1 VSVGLKLDIGLT
13 RSVAF
18 LVPKNKLRVTSH
30 NNSYIS
36 IGSVLTNDRQSSVQM
51 GISSFHWEIFQP
63 ITMMSNGVYSD
74 IDDPVP
80 GNRRE
85 IITVR
90 GQSFVSRLPKY

>member
-1 VSVGLKLDIGLT
+1 VSVGLKLVIGLT

-30 NNSYIS
+30 NNSFIF
-36 IGSVLTNDRQSSVQM
+36 IGSVLTNHRQSSV
-51 GISSFHWEIFQP
+51 HWEIFQP

-90 GQSFVSRLPKY
+90 GKSFVSRLPKY

>member
-1 VSVGLKLDIGLT
+1 MSVGLKLVIGLT

-30 NNSYIS
+30 NIS
-36 IGSVLTNDRQSSVQM
+36 FIFIGSVLTNDRQSPWV
-51 GISSFHWEIFQP
+51 SSFHWYIFQP
-63 ITMMSNGVYSD
+63 ITMRSNGVYSD

-85 IITVR
+85 IITLR